1 LLRQKRKKE
10 EMDREEKFIVEKFGR
25 KTPFK
30 VPAGYFD
37 DFASR
42 MMQNIPEQSRE
53 AESARIVEMKVS
65 RWHRLRPI
73 AIAAASVCVA
83 VFGMGIFLHGGGKKA
98 TAVDTELINDGP
110 SASSYAAI
118 DAVADYAMLDMD
130 DMYAYVEDDD

>member
-1 LLRQKRKKE
+1 
-10 EMDREEKFIVEKFGR
+10 MDREEKFIVEKFGR